1 MKKTN
6 PFTALRSFLLLWF
19 SQSVSAMGTAM
30 TDYALVIWAY
40 EKTGTASS
48 VTLLTLCSFLP
59 TILLRFMAGA
69 AADRWNKKHIM
80 LAADGL
86 AACGTL
92 SIWALYAAQGLTP
105 VHLYVINFLLS
116 CMNAFQVPAA
126 YVATSLLVPKEYYTK
141 TGGLQAASGALISI
155 LSPVL
160 GSVVMSFGGME
171 AVLMIDLGTFLL
183 AFLTLLFIPVP
194 RLEQRQEEQESFWKN
209 CLWGL
214 KYLKEKPRILR
225 LILFIA
231 AVNFL
236 AKIGSDG
243 QMAPFILSRTGN
255 DRTVLGLVQSAM
267 AAGLLAGGTAVTVLK
282 VPRDGLKMVYRMCG
296 LIFLCGLFLAVS
308 QGAAGWCLWAFL
320 TYVFAAVMNV
330 HWNAHMRAVVPLELQ
345 GRVYSAR
352 DTIQNCTIPLGIWLG
367 GVLSDGVFE
376 PAMTGDTLLRR
387 LFFPLFGTGQ
397 SSGIAVLFFLVAAA
411 GLVLSLWGMREKKKE

>member
-6 PFTALRSFLLLWF
+6 TFAALRSFLLLWF

-92 SIWALYAAQGLTP
+92 SIWALYASQGLTP

-141 TGGLQAASGALISI
+141 TGGLQAASGALISV

-183 AFLTLLFIPVP
+183 AFLTLLCIPVP
-194 RLEQRQEEQESFWKN
+194 RLEQKQEKQESFWKN

-255 DRTVLGLVQSAM
+255 DRTVLGLVQSAV

-282 VPRDGLKMVYRMCG
+282 APRDGLKTVYRMCG

-308 QGAAGWCLWAFL
+308 RGAVGWCLWAFL

-387 LFFPLFGTGQ
+387 LFSPLFGTGQ
-397 SSGIAVLFFLVAAA
+397 GSGIAVLFFLVAAA
-411 GLVLSLWGMREKKKE
+411 GLMLSLWGMREKKKE